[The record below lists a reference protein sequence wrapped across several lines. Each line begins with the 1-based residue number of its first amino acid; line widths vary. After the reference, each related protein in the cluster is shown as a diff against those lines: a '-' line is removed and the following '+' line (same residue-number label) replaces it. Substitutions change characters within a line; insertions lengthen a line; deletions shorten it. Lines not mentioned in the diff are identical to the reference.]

1 VKDDTRVRWA
11 RFDSLIVFMNCCHSW
26 CLCGSRVS
34 CCRSIFLA
42 ILYIDSNLCGTIGYG
57 YGLFVVFKHRNSTFI
72 MLYLVHEIDI
82 DYLVVA

>member
-1 VKDDTRVRWA
+1 VGPVRL
-11 RFDSLIVFMNCCHSW
+11 FDSVHELLSLVVP
-26 CLCGSRVS
+26 LS

-42 ILYIDSNLCGTIGYG
+42 ILYIDSNLCGTIEYG
-57 YGLFVVFKHRNSTFI
+57 YGLFVVFKHSNSTFI